1 MIDRIFKYATI
12 QYYSQFILGI
22 IAALIGFNLVKNGY
36 IIENETIKITIQNI
50 SYIYLCTTLPFALW
64 YFNKQINKNR
74 NETNE
79 LIKEKKY
86 KQQVSLRLWLIGVGF
101 IANIILFYSCQNNS
115 FLYVAAI
122 EAVGLIFC
130 KPKKNTIKYEL
141 ESLNE
146 NDEE

>member
-74 NETNE
+74 NETN
-79 LIKEKKY
+79 
-86 KQQVSLRLWLIGVGF
+86 
-101 IANIILFYSCQNNS
+101 
-115 FLYVAAI
+115 
-122 EAVGLIFC
+122 
-130 KPKKNTIKYEL
+130 
-141 ESLNE
+141 
-146 NDEE
+146 